1 MDKRINKYLYY
12 TITFLAIFIIQ
23 QLASKMGGLVA
34 NIFSYKTID
43 PYNLFAFISVHHIM
57 ILIIAFY

>member
-34 NIFSYKTID
+34 NIFSYKT
-43 PYNLFAFISVHHIM
+43 
-57 ILIIAFY
+57 